1 MENIYEYFVQFRKS
15 AKQAK
20 WSNERIAAVLI
31 EATDGDYADAL
42 AVLLAAM
49 DQIELEQVRKKL
61 NWGSMSPETKR
72 ALARFEEMTGLK
84 PSRFH
89 SNRHAMRDWFSAWV
103 DRDHP
108 IVQKALSDYPDI
120 KSINGLPYDYFIDEN
135 EEQVRFDIDRYDLL
149 KDTSRESKSFSNS

>member
-1 MENIYEYFVQFRKS
+1 MENIYEYFVQFRKA

-20 WSNERIAAVLI
+20 WPNERIAAVLI

-84 PSRFH
+84 PNRFH
-89 SNRHAMRDWFSAWV
+89 SNRHAMRDWFSVWV
-103 DRDHP
+103 DRNHP
-108 IVQKALSDYPDI
+108 VVQKALSDYPDI
-120 KSINGLPYDYFIDEN
+120 KNINGLPYDYLIDEN
-135 EEQVRFDIDRYDLL
+135 EDQVRFDIDRYDLL
-149 KDTSRESKSFSNS
+149 KDMPRESESFSNS